1 MSSVRGRDY
10 PVVLTERDG
19 RFHLF
24 VRELGLRVA
33 DPSLEAAYARL
44 AEERRRCLAEL
55 EETGMED
62 LLPPAAPCLDPHG
75 MSDRRTGLGRFAGKT
90 VIVAGTF
97 IVVMLFAGWTV
108 NAVVDS
114 AVARLGMNQVGG
126 REFWTGLEAAIHEAG
141 APDQEM
147 PPEQRQRLLHSMAAI
162 VERVRPFTDTLQPL
176 FPPSECVIR
185 IEDARPVQSPPR
197 Q

>member
-1 MSSVRGRDY
+1 MPSARGRDY
-10 PVVLTERDG
+10 PVVLTERNG

-33 DPSLEAAYARL
+33 DPSLGAAYARL
-44 AEERRRCLAEL
+44 AEERQRCLAEL
-55 EETGMED
+55 EETGLED
-62 LLPPAAPCLDPHG
+62 LLPPAAPRHDPHG
-75 MSDRRTGLGRFAGKT
+75 LSDRRSGLGRFAGKAA
-90 VIVAGTF
+90 IVAGAL

-141 APDQEM
+141 APDQDM
-147 PPEQRQRLLHSMAAI
+147 PPEQRERLLESMAVI
-162 VERVRPFTDTLQPL
+162 VERVRPFTETLQPL
-176 FPPSECVIR
+176 FPPRECVIR
-185 IEDARPVQSPPR
+185 IEDARGSIANP
-197 Q
+197 